1 MQRVFKSRIAVS
13 VNGLAAF
20 IFSILLCMQTG
31 AAAETVI
38 ADASMQ
44 GQKPLLVYFS
54 RGGNTRIV
62 ARELAASLGAES
74 VEIKSKLNRQ
84 EFSGILT
91 CLLDQ
96 LLDRDDDPEP
106 TPVDMA
112 SHNPVIIASPVWLKT
127 LSSPAR
133 TFIQQHDFKG
143 KDVYIV
149 LTYNGKARDDI
160 DAKLKE
166 IISPRGGTYG
176 GLFTLLAKGKDEQ
189 GLRDEAKKLSE
200 KMRPQLAA
208 KNAGVASLNPG
219 NKGL

>member
-1 MQRVFKSRIAVS
+1 MKRVSKSTFILS
-13 VNGLAAF
+13 VYGLAAIVF
-20 IFSILLCMQTG
+20 CILLSLSTG
-31 AAAETVI
+31 AAAETAI
-38 ADASMQ
+38 ADASIQ

-62 ARELAASLGAES
+62 ARELAADLGAES
-74 VEIKSKLNRQ
+74 AEIKSKLNRQ
-84 EFSGILT
+84 DFSGIMT

-96 LLDRDDDPEP
+96 LLDRDDDPEAIQ
-106 TPVDMA
+106 VDIA
-112 SHNPVIIASPVWLKT
+112 SHNPVIIASPTWLKT
-127 LSSPAR
+127 ISSPAR

-166 IISPRGGTYG
+166 IISPRGGTFS
-176 GLFTLLAKGKDEQ
+176 GLFTLIAKGKDEQ
-189 GLRDEAKKLSE
+189 GLRDEAKKLAE

-208 KNAGVASLNPG
+208 KNAGIASLKPI
-219 NKGL
+219 K